1 MAHEITIR
9 EDGKAEMAF
18 IGSRSAIW
26 HGLGQELPENA
37 SIEVWMREAG
47 LDWEV
52 LESLVKYEAF
62 NGSEVKSCVYPDR
75 KCLFRS
81 DTLAPLSIVGQDFK
95 VVQPG
100 EVLEFFRDLV
110 SSHGMRLSTA
120 GSLFGGKRFWAL
132 AETGKNDSVVRGD
145 EVKGH
150 LLLTTAVDGTLA
162 TTAKFVSTRVV
173 CNNTL
178 SIAMSED
185 SKNMVKKTH
194 KTVWDASQVKIDLGL
209 IDSAWNRFMEN
220 LRALSKVEMTD
231 KQVREFYQAEFFNPK
246 LAANDQ
252 KWGAVKCVDDL
263 MRLYANGAGA
273 EMTRG
278 TAWGA
283 LNAITERY
291 THGSGKRDA
300 SHQFW
305 DAYYGK
311 CDNVKNKALNDLLAL
326 AAA

>member
-9 EDGKAEMAF
+9 ANGTAEMAF
-18 IGSRSAIW
+18 IGSCDAIW
-26 HGLGQELPENA
+26 HGLGQQLEENA
-37 SIEVWMREAG
+37 SIDTWKTQAG

-52 LESLVKYEAF
+52 FESAVMYQTMVDGKLASKVFPSKKA
-62 NGSEVKSCVYPDR
+62 
-75 KCLFRS
+75 LFRS
-81 DTLAPLSIVGQDFK
+81 DTKDSLSIVGGDFK
-95 VVQPG
+95 IVQPG

-120 GSLFGGKRFWAL
+120 GSLFGGTRFWAL
-132 AETGKNDSVVRGD
+132 AETGKSESVVKGD
-145 EVKGH
+145 KVNGH

-178 SIAMSED
+178 TIALAEG

-194 KTVWDASQVKIDLGL
+194 KTVWDASAVKIDLGL
-209 IDSAWNRFMEN
+209 IDASWNKFMEN
-220 LRALSKVEMTD
+220 LRTLSTIEMSD
-231 KQVREFYQAEFFNPK
+231 KEVREFYQGEFFNPK
-246 LAANDQ
+246 LTAEEQ
-252 KWGAVKCVDDL
+252 GWGAIKRVKEL
-263 MRLYANGAGA
+263 MELYANGAGA
-273 EMTRG
+273 SMSHG

-283 LNAITERY
+283 LNGVTEMF

-305 DAYYGK
+305 DAYYGA
-311 CDNVKNKALNDLLAL
+311 CDTTKNKVMSKLLAM
-326 AAA
+326 AV